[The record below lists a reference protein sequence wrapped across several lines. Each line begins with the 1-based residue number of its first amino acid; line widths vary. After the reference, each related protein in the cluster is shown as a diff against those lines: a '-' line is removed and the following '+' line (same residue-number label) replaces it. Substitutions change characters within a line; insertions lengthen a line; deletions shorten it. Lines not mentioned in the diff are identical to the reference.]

1 MNKPNVS
8 DIERRVASIEIRM
21 DETGEAPVLRGHA
34 AVVGAWSEDLGGFR
48 EMIMPGAFSDCL
60 GDDVRALKNHDSNF
74 VMGRTKSGTLRI
86 TEDAG
91 GLAIE
96 NDPPDTT
103 YSRDLQVSMKRGDID
118 QMSFAFSVAEG
129 GDNWKKSDDGM
140 YERTISK
147 IKRLYDVSYVTYP
160 AYPSTDCALRTL
172 ENLKEKEVPE
182 VSNIYS
188 RRLRLELEAA
198 L

>member
-1 MNKPNVS
+1 MKHL
-8 DIERRVASIEIRM
+8 ERRFSPIVITL
-21 DETGEAPVLRGHA
+21 DEGENPTMRGHA
-34 AVVGAWSEDLGGFR
+34 AVVNSWSDDLGGFR
-48 EMIMPGAFSDCL
+48 EMILPGAFSECL
-60 GDDVRALKNHDSNF
+60 ADDVRALKNHDSNM

-86 TEDAG
+86 KEDAG

-103 YSRDLQVSMKRGDID
+103 YSRDLQVSMRRGDID
-118 QMSFAFSVAEG
+118 QMSFAFSILEG
-129 GDNWKKSDDGM
+129 GDSWKRSTDGM
-140 YERTISK
+140 WERTISK

-160 AYPSTDCALRTL
+160 AYPSTDCALRSL
-172 ENLKEKEVPE
+172 EAAKAKDLPDNKTYL
-182 VSNIYS
+182 